1 MSGLARKCDIRGALY
16 EAKTEKLIG
25 REVWIRKY
33 NEETDTVESNTYD
46 VCPACMGSL
55 FKFITK
61 DQNTEESK

>member
-1 MSGLARKCDIRGALY
+1 MSGLARKCDICGALY
-16 EAKTEKLIG
+16 EPKTEKLIG
-25 REVWIRKY
+25 REVWIREY

-46 VCPACMGSL
+46 VCPSCMKSL

>member
-1 MSGLARKCDIRGALY
+1 MSGLARKCDICGALY

-46 VCPACMGSL
+46 VCPSCMKSL